1 MDPAQPPL
9 NRLVLS
15 AGSVADDVGFVA
27 LRDLGRV
34 MAGDSYRIIGGHMV
48 MTLVARWA
56 LGPNLYRQ
64 TQDTDLGVP
73 PTAVANPVITDRLTA
88 LGYERRAGNRF
99 ARPMSDIPVRLI
111 GADAPMPEAVVDILV
126 PSYTSRI
133 RPNRR
138 FGDHLV
144 TTEVPGLASALQ
156 NPAIEMSL
164 ELHRLNGDLL
174 NVEVSVADEVSALV
188 LKAHATTVRS
198 KATDVVDIW
207 RCLEVCLAAGTD
219 PAQFSGPE
227 RMAAVARVREL
238 FGSLSG
244 PGMTSLI
251 DEQRLTPRAAD
262 ERYTRIRAMV
272 DRIVAWK

>member
-1 MDPAQPPL
+1 M
-9 NRLVLS
+9 
-15 AGSVADDVGFVA
+15 ADDVGFVA

-34 MAGDSYRIIGGHMV
+34 VAGDNYRIIGGHMV
-48 MTLVARWA
+48 MMLVARWA
-56 LGPNLYRQ
+56 LGPDLYRQ

-73 PTAVANPVITDRLTA
+73 PTAVANPVIIDRLTA

-99 ARPMSDIPVRLI
+99 ARPMSDIPIWLI
-111 GADAPMPEAVVDILV
+111 GAEAPKPEAVVDILV
-126 PSYTSRI
+126 PSYTSRL
-133 RPNRR
+133 RQNRR

-174 NVEVSVADEVSALV
+174 DVEVSVADEVSALV

-207 RCLEVCLAAGTD
+207 RCLEVCLAAGTE
-219 PAQFSGPE
+219 PAQFTGPE
-227 RMAAVARVREL
+227 RVAAVTRVREL
-238 FGSLSG
+238 FGSRSG
-244 PGMTSLI
+244 PGMTGLI

-262 ERYTRIRAMV
+262 ERYTRIRALV

>member
-1 MDPAQPPL
+1 MDPARPPL

-34 MAGDSYRIIGGHMV
+34 VAGDNYRIIGGHMV
-48 MTLVARWA
+48 MMLVARWA
-56 LGPNLYRQ
+56 LGPDLYRQ

-73 PTAVANPVITDRLTA
+73 PTAVANPVIIDRLTA

-111 GADAPMPEAVVDILV
+111 GADAPKPEAVVDILV
-126 PSYTSRI
+126 PSYTSRL
-133 RPNRR
+133 RQNRR

-174 NVEVSVADEVSALV
+174 DVEVSVADEVSALV

-207 RCLEVCLAAGTD
+207 RCLEVCFAAGTD
-219 PAQFSGPE
+219 PAQFTGPE
-227 RMAAVARVREL
+227 RVAAVTRVREL
-238 FGSLSG
+238 FGSRSG

-262 ERYTRIRAMV
+262 HRYTRIRALV

>member
-1 MDPAQPPL
+1 MGTERPPL

-34 MAGDSYRIIGGHMV
+34 MAGDSHRIIGGHMV
-48 MTLVARWA
+48 MMLVARWS
-56 LGPNLYRQ
+56 LGPDLYRQ

-73 PTAVANPVITDRLTA
+73 RTAVTSSVIIDRLTA

-99 ARPMSDIPVRLI
+99 ARPMSDVPVRLI
-111 GADAPMPEAVVDILV
+111 GAEAPAPEAVVDILV
-126 PSYTSRI
+126 PSYTSRL
-133 RPNRR
+133 RQNRR

-174 NVEVSVADEVSALV
+174 DVEVSVADEVSALV

-198 KATDVVDIW
+198 KATDIVDIW
-207 RCLEVCLAAGTD
+207 RCLEVCFAAGTD
-219 PAQFSGPE
+219 PSQFTGPE
-227 RMAAVARVREL
+227 RVGAASRVREL
-238 FGSLSG
+238 SRSRSG
-244 PGMTSLI
+244 AGMTSLI

-262 ERYTRIRAMV
+262 DRYTRIRALV
-272 DRIVAWK
+272 DRTVSWK

>member
-1 MDPAQPPL
+1 L
-9 NRLVLS
+9 NGLALS

-27 LRDLGRV
+27 LSDLGRV
-34 MAGDSYRIIGGHMV
+34 VTGENYRIIGGHMV
-48 MTLVARWA
+48 MMLVARWA
-56 LGPNLYRQ
+56 LGPDLYRQ

-73 PTAVANPVITDRLTA
+73 PTAVANSVIIDRLTA

-111 GADAPMPEAVVDILV
+111 GANAPKPEAEVDVLV

-133 RPNRR
+133 RQNRR

-164 ELHRLNGDLL
+164 ALHRLNGDLL
-174 NVEVSVADEVSALV
+174 DVEVSVADEVSALV
-188 LKAHATTVRS
+188 LKAHATQVRS

-219 PAQFSGPE
+219 PADFAGPE
-227 RMAAVARVREL
+227 RVAAMARVREL
-238 FGSLSG
+238 FSSRSG

-251 DEQRLTPRAAD
+251 DEQRLTPRAAA
-262 ERYTRIRAMV
+262 ERYTRIRALI

>member
-1 MDPAQPPL
+1 MDPARPPL

-27 LRDLGRV
+27 LRDLGSV
-34 MAGDSYRIIGGHMV
+34 MAGDRYRIIGGHMV
-48 MTLVARWA
+48 MMLVARWA
-56 LGPNLYRQ
+56 LGPDLYRQ

-73 PTAVANPVITDRLTA
+73 PTAVANPVIIDRLTA

-99 ARPMSDIPVRLI
+99 ARSMSDIPFRLI
-111 GADAPMPEAVVDILV
+111 GADAPIPEAVVDILV

-133 RPNRR
+133 RQNLR

-174 NVEVSVADEVSALV
+174 DVEVSVADEVSALV
-188 LKAHATTVRS
+188 LKAHATTSDRRRRTSSTSGGASRCALLLAPTRRS
-198 KATDVVDIW
+198 SVGPSAW
-207 RCLEVCLAAGTD
+207 LLW
-219 PAQFSGPE
+219 PACESSS
-227 RMAAVARVREL
+227 AVA
-238 FGSLSG
+238 
-244 PGMTSLI
+244 PA
-251 DEQRLTPRAAD
+251 PA
-262 ERYTRIRAMV
+262 
-272 DRIVAWK
+272 

>member
-1 MDPAQPPL
+1 MDPARPPL

-27 LRDLGRV
+27 LSDLGRV
-34 MAGDSYRIIGGHMV
+34 VEGDNYRIIGGHMV
-48 MTLVARWA
+48 MMLVARWA
-56 LGPNLYRQ
+56 LGPDLYRQ

-73 PTAVANPVITDRLTA
+73 PTAVASPVIIDRLTA

-99 ARPMSDIPVRLI
+99 ARPMSDVPVRLI
-111 GADAPMPEAVVDILV
+111 GADASKPEAVVDILV
-126 PSYTSRI
+126 PSYTSRL
-133 RPNRR
+133 RQNRR

-164 ELHRLNGDLL
+164 ELHRLNGDRLD
-174 NVEVSVADEVSALV
+174 VDVSVADEVSGLV

-219 PAQFSGPE
+219 PAQFTGPE
-227 RMAAVARVREL
+227 RMAAVTRVREL
-238 FGSLSG
+238 FGSRSG
-244 PGMTSLI
+244 PGMTSLLH
-251 DEQRLTPRAAD
+251 EQRLTPRTAD
-262 ERYTRIRAMV
+262 ERYTRIRALIG
-272 DRIVAWK
+272 RIVAWK

>member
-1 MDPAQPPL
+1 MDPARPPL

-34 MAGDSYRIIGGHMV
+34 VAGDNYRIIGGHMV
-48 MTLVARWA
+48 MMLVARWA
-56 LGPNLYRQ
+56 LGPDLYRQ

-73 PTAVANPVITDRLTA
+73 PTAVANPAIIHRLTA

-99 ARPMSDIPVRLI
+99 ARPMSDIPIWLI
-111 GADAPMPEAVVDILV
+111 GAEAPKPEAVVDILV
-126 PSYTSRI
+126 PSYTSRL
-133 RPNRR
+133 RQNRR

-174 NVEVSVADEVSALV
+174 DVEVSVADEVSALV
-188 LKAHATTVRS
+188 LKAHATTVRGS
-198 KATDVVDIW
+198 GALRGRFRNRHSVFLTSIAMKIMATAEIV
-207 RCLEVCLAAGTD
+207 R
-219 PAQFSGPE
+219 P
-227 RMAAVARVREL
+227 RMV
-238 FGSLSG
+238 
-244 PGMTSLI
+244 M
-251 DEQRLTPRAAD
+251 
-262 ERYTRIRAMV
+262 
-272 DRIVAWK
+272 W